1 MTASK
6 QVFFSLNHQVDKGL
20 YRQLL
25 QWLALNQ
32 VDIDP
37 WTTEDLRREDHMASS
52 VDTQNDLIQ
61 KVANSDYV
69 VLIVGETGIEPE
81 SQEFKVL
88 NAAAW
93 MKRPLIALNVNQ
105 LRDIDRGRFP
115 SLIADQLVLHIP
127 MEGQAIKHALESWRD
142 EAFRVR
148 TMGQIGPVHY
158 TNEIYQ
164 LIEETCDD
172 LHEFVPE
179 VATPAEPASRWGHYV
194 AA

>member
-25 QWLALNQ
+25 HWLALNQ
-32 VDIDP
+32 VEVDP
-37 WTTEDLRREDHMASS
+37 WTTEDLERQGHFGASN
-52 VDTQNDLIQ
+52 DAQNELIQ
-61 KVANSDYV
+61 KVANSDYIL
-69 VLIVGETGIEPE
+69 LIVGETGIEPE
-81 SQEFKVL
+81 SPEFKVL

-93 MKRPLIALNVNQ
+93 MKRPIIALNVNQ
-105 LRDIDRGRFP
+105 LRDIDRARFP
-115 SLIADQLVLHIP
+115 SLIADQLILHIP
-127 MEGQAIKHALESWRD
+127 MEGQAIRHALESWRD

-164 LIEETCDD
+164 LIEETCED
-172 LHEFVPE
+172 LHEFAPE
-179 VATPAEPASRWGHYV
+179 ADTTPEPATQWGHS
-194 AA
+194 AAA